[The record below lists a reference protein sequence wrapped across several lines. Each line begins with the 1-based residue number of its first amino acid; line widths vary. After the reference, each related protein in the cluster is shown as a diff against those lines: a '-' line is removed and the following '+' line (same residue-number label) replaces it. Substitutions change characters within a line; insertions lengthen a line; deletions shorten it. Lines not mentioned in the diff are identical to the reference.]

1 MTNNLRLGPVVPEG
15 YQFPAGQATAAVFN
29 DAVDHNFFA
38 TFGVPIIAG
47 RGFLETDRTGSPPV
61 VVVNARFAQRY
72 FGGNAVGKRVRLVN
86 DDVWAEVVGVTV
98 TGKHAS
104 VFEPPLDYI
113 YRPLAQT
120 HEARM
125 TLTVE
130 TQGDPTALV
139 GPLRETVR
147 SINPN
152 LPVFAVRTMED
163 IFNQRSVKVANIITG
178 TVGMI
183 GLVGL
188 ILALIGLY
196 AIVAYQVS
204 RRTREIGIRMAL
216 GAARSD
222 VVKMVLHQAAGMSIA
237 GVAIGITLSFFAA
250 RGINAGLTA
259 TLEGVS
265 LPIVNTTVFA
275 LIPLALVATTLLAA
289 AVPARRAS
297 RIEPQHA
304 LRQE

>member
-1 MTNNLRLGPVVPEG
+1 
-15 YQFPAGQATAAVFN
+15 
-29 DAVDHNFFA
+29 
-38 TFGVPIIAG
+38 
-47 RGFLETDRTGSPPV
+47 
-61 VVVNARFAQRY
+61 
-72 FGGNAVGKRVRLVN
+72 
-86 DDVWAEVVGVTV
+86 
-98 TGKHAS
+98 
-104 VFEPPLDYI
+104 
-113 YRPLAQT
+113 
-120 HEARM
+120 M

-178 TVGMI
+178 TVGVI

-275 LIPLALVATTLLAA
+275 MIPLALVATTLLAA

-297 RIEPQHA
+297 RIDPQQA